1 MSTAQAEIHKL
12 AQDHNISHQHSP
24 LDRWADNIS
33 RLSDA
38 EVELDETQWLLIE
51 LSRAKIITGQD
62 RVALGMRY
70 FDERKSGGNVL
81 EIETADEI
89 EISASDS

>member
-12 AQDHNISHQHSP
+12 AQKHNITHQHSP

-38 EVELDETQWLLIE
+38 EVELDETQWLLVE
-51 LSRAKIITGQD
+51 LNRAGILTGRD
-62 RVALGMRY
+62 NMLLGVRY

-81 EIETADEI
+81 AIETADEI